1 MGFPEFEIRTL
12 VRTGD
17 TSSAERAKMTRRPPH
32 IIVTTPESLYLL
44 LTSEGGRAML
54 RTTRTLIVDEIH
66 ALVRDK
72 RGSHL
77 SLSVERLGQLVDGP
91 LVRIGLSATQRPI
104 EQVAAFLVGADNTA
118 HKTECAIIDT
128 GHIRKIDLAIELPR
142 SPLEAVMSGEVW
154 GEAMTGSPS

>member
-1 MGFPEFEIRTL
+1 
-12 VRTGD
+12 
-17 TSSAERAKMTRRPPH
+17 
-32 IIVTTPESLYLL
+32 
-44 LTSEGGRAML
+44 ML

-77 SLSVERLGQLVDGP
+77 SLSVERLERLVDGP

-104 EQVAAFLVGADNTA
+104 EQVAAFLVGAGSNNTA
-118 HKTECAIIDT
+118 HKSECAIIDT
-128 GHIRKIDLAIELPR
+128 GHIRKIDLAIEMPR

-154 GEAMTGSPS
+154 GEVYDLG